1 MKLEDYGWGFKDF
14 KHLKGREVEDELQ
27 IYPLLSE
34 DEIRRCFVV
43 TKKVENFVKKFE
55 IKNYLF
61 LSMAGTGKTSFL
73 SYLSVQAEKQ
83 NYKVCWI
90 VIGDMVPE
98 FEVFSQRLNLDKKS
112 NEKYILVFD
121 SIHNNLDI
129 IGLVYKLSRKYSRIK
144 IWMSARHHDML
155 FLKEEWR
162 EIKDEF
168 GIEYLPGLLERE
180 DIKKFL
186 KKFKNMLG
194 KEEEEKILEKAKL
207 PVIHIASIYQ
217 RLKNNSLKE
226 NKLEIIEK
234 TPLKA
239 QEVYFLIYH
248 SLTDCEKF
256 ILKIIAYQDGILE
269 NSLLKAARI
278 FGVGEKIIHE
288 LIEKQII
295 YKDSSFKFLPSLQD
309 IVAFNII
316 DGLKEIILLAENTFP
331 YERENI
337 IPNVLIKIG
346 TVEEMIAL
354 SKKYKLFNKKQ
365 KREYIEFLE
374 NNKSKLSVFWLISN
388 LAGEGEDE
396 LLKYSK
402 YEIEI
407 KDKSKVNQE
416 IYARALGNFGYVYF
430 IKKDYDSSIRCFTDA
445 INAYRKS
452 SRLWFNLGVV
462 YGAKG
467 QLHEEIVCY
476 YEAIKINHQNV
487 SAWYN
492 LGLAYDK
499 KGDYNK
505 EIKCFKEAVRINSND
520 ARAWY
525 NLGLAYGKKGWVNE
539 EYECYKEALILN
551 SEDACAWYNLGIV
564 CAEKEDYHKAIQ
576 CFKDVLKINPQDAH
590 VWYNLGVSYGKLNEV
605 DKEIECFNK
614 AVEIMPSFAKAWYN
628 LGVVFEESGEVDKEI
643 EVYENVVNIR
653 PDWVEAWHNLAMAYW
668 KRGQIEEE
676 QKCYQKIKEINPNFD
691 LMYTQTN

>member
-34 DEIRRCFVV
+34 DEIVRCFVV
-43 TKKVENFVKKFE
+43 TKKVENFVEKFE

-61 LSMAGTGKTSFL
+61 LSMAGTGKTSLF
-73 SYLSVQAEKQ
+73 SYLSVEAEKQ

-90 VIGDMVPE
+90 VIGDIVPE

-112 NEKYILVFD
+112 HEKYILVFD

-129 IGLVYKLSRKYSRIK
+129 IGLVYKLSKKYSQIK
-144 IWMSARHHDML
+144 IWMSARHQDML

-162 EIKDEF
+162 KIKDEF
-168 GIEYLPGLLERE
+168 DIKYLPGLLEGE

-186 KKFKNMLG
+186 EKFKGMLNE
-194 KEEEEKILEKAKL
+194 KEKEKILEKAKL
-207 PVIHIASIYQ
+207 PVIHIVSIYQ
-217 RLKNNSLKE
+217 RLKNISSKE
-226 NKLEIIEK
+226 NKIEIITK

-269 NSLLKAARI
+269 SSLLKAARV
-278 FGVGEKIIHE
+278 FGIGEKIIYK

-295 YKDSSFKFLPSLQD
+295 YKDPSFKFLPSLQD
-309 IVAFNII
+309 IVALNII

-331 YERENI
+331 YEKENI
-337 IPNVLIKIG
+337 IPNILIKIG
-346 TVEEMIAL
+346 TAEEMIAL

-365 KREYIEFLE
+365 KREYVEFLE
-374 NNKSKLSVFWLISN
+374 NNKDKLPIFWLISN
-388 LAGEGEDE
+388 LAGEGEDK
-396 LLKYSK
+396 LLEYSK

-407 KDKSKVNQE
+407 KDKSKVNRE
-416 IYARALGNFGYVYF
+416 IYARALGNFGYAYF
-430 IKKDYDSSIRCFTDA
+430 IKKDYNSSIRCFTAA
-445 INAYRKS
+445 ISVYRKS

-467 QLHEEIVCY
+467 QIYEEIICY
-476 YEAIKINHQNV
+476 YEAIKIDPQNV

-492 LGLAYDK
+492 LGLTYDK
-499 KGDYNK
+499 KGDYHK
-505 EIKCFKEAVRINSND
+505 EIKCFKEAVRIDPHN
-520 ARAWY
+520 AEVWY
-525 NLGLAYGKKGWVNE
+525 NLGLAYGKKGWVHE
-539 EYECYKEALILN
+539 EYESYKEALSLN
-551 SEDACAWYNLGIV
+551 PEDACAWYNLGIV
-564 CAEKEDYHKAIQ
+564 YAEKEEYHKAIK
-576 CFKDVLKINPQDAH
+576 CFKDATKINPQDAH
-590 VWYNLGVSYGKLNEV
+590 TWYNLGVSYGKLNEV
-605 DKEIECFNK
+605 DKEIECFKK
-614 AVEIMPSFAKAWYN
+614 AVEIMPTFAKAWYN
-628 LGVVFEESGEVDKEI
+628 LGVVFEEIGDVDKEI
-643 EVYENVVNIR
+643 EVYEKVVNIR

-676 QKCYQKIKEINPNFD
+676 QKCYQRIKEINPNFD
-691 LMYTQTN
+691 LI